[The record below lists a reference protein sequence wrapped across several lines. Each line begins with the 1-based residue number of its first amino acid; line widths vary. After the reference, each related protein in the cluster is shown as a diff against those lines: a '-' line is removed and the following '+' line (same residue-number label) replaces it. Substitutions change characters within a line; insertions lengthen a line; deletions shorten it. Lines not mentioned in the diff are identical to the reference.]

1 MSRIHE
7 ALKKAAQERNA
18 QLGSQS
24 GPDLVDLE
32 AEASGRVAVV
42 PSPEVADV
50 LAGPQNGTAL
60 KVLTSFD
67 QLAGRCQPVPWKVES
82 KSSIFVRERE
92 NFLVAE
98 KFRTLRSR
106 LYQIAAVQ
114 QLRSIVI
121 SSSVPAE
128 GKTFVAASL
137 AVSFIRQPDKRVLL
151 IDGDL
156 RASRLHL
163 QLGAPEKPGLSDFL
177 CGKASE
183 TDVIQIGPG
192 GNLCLIP
199 GGSDVTNPSE
209 LLHSDRMKTLIAR
222 MSGIFDWVIIDSPPA
237 IAVHD
242 ASILADM
249 CDGVLFVVR
258 AGTTDF
264 EVAQKAS
271 SEFREKNL
279 LGVVLNRVDRAET
292 YSSYYYGYSGEK
304 EQ

>member
-106 LYQIAAVQ
+106 LYQ
-114 QLRSIVI
+114 
-121 SSSVPAE
+121 
-128 GKTFVAASL
+128 
-137 AVSFIRQPDKRVLL
+137 
-151 IDGDL
+151 
-156 RASRLHL
+156 
-163 QLGAPEKPGLSDFL
+163 
-177 CGKASE
+177 
-183 TDVIQIGPG
+183 
-192 GNLCLIP
+192 
-199 GGSDVTNPSE
+199 
-209 LLHSDRMKTLIAR
+209 
-222 MSGIFDWVIIDSPPA
+222 
-237 IAVHD
+237 
-242 ASILADM
+242 
-249 CDGVLFVVR
+249 
-258 AGTTDF
+258 
-264 EVAQKAS
+264 
-271 SEFREKNL
+271 
-279 LGVVLNRVDRAET
+279 
-292 YSSYYYGYSGEK
+292 
-304 EQ
+304 